1 MSKKVFKDKALQDQ
15 MKVNIKY
22 FFRKKYFLNK
32 NDFEWKCFNYYNTRP
47 GFYIRMFKGT
57 VKEK

>member
-15 MKVNIKY
+15 MKVNKKY

-32 NDFEWKCFNYYNTRP
+32 NDFVRKSFNY
-47 GFYIRMFKGT
+47 FQKHDLHSML
-57 VKEK
+57 